1 MIAFKK
7 LITELNLFTQLKTK
21 INNELNIEKKK
32 EDSKING

>member
-21 INNELNIEKKK
+21 INNAVNLEKKK
-32 EDSKING
+32 VDPKIND